1 MEQNIVNVAETKQP
15 TIFKQFMNLVKR
27 NELSHAYLFTGEDGA
42 GQFSVAM
49 GVAMRLFLYECSKWH
64 AVWSMS
70 RVPTNHEL

>member
-49 GVAMRLFLYECSKWH
+49 GLPCGFFVRMFKMAC
-64 AVWSMS
+64 
-70 RVPTNHEL
+70 RVVNVPSAGES